1 MMTAV
6 RPVNNS
12 DALYYNWNT
21 SDSLSKFHVFL
32 HFAELELL
40 GPDVVSEFT
49 VCCGDSC
56 HGEPVR
62 PEYLVTTTI
71 QTPQPLSGQDDYS
84 CSIKKTPRS
93 TLPPILN
100 AIEIFTISQLTEK
113 PTREWEV
120 EAMFD
125 IRETYKVER
134 NWMGDPCVPKIYFWD
149 GLTCKYTL
157 SDAPTIISLNL
168 SSTRL
173 KGEIAASLA
182 NLTSIQSLDLSCNNL
197 TGPVPNFLG
206 DLPFLSSLNLSG
218 DQLNG
223 LVPSN
228 LIEKS
233 KKGSLKLSVDNNPD
247 LCVSDSCD
255 RDSNK
260 QKIIIL
266 IVASVASIV
275 ILLIIVRRFKWRK
288 QGENSIA

>member
-1 MMTAV
+1 MMT
-6 RPVNNS
+6 PVNNS

-21 SDSLSKFHVFL
+21 SDSLSKFHVYL

-56 HGEPVR
+56 RGEPVR

-182 NLTSIQSLDLSCNNL
+182 NLTSIQS
-197 TGPVPNFLG
+197 F
-206 DLPFLSSLNLSG
+206 
-218 DQLNG
+218 
-223 LVPSN
+223 
-228 LIEKS
+228 
-233 KKGSLKLSVDNNPD
+233 VDNNPD

-288 QGENSIA
+288 QDLGSGLRNLNKEIVASVVTAADQVGTSPLCSCIPFENYDFE